1 MKSAL
6 TIKRINF
13 EGLDAIELR
22 TPALRLVAITG
33 RGPRLAFWGRPNGA
47 NLLYWAPGKHRRGNW
62 DMLGGHRLW
71 TTRPGADEAEETYAV
86 DNLPCEVE
94 THARSFTLTGGI
106 DPVLRIQRG
115 FKVTLLESDCIA
127 IDHFVRNESD
137 MLWSGGLWA
146 ITCTAPAQDARYLV
160 PLGDGSSWDTATI
173 VAFRTW
179 GGGHGGVGFD
189 DPQFQFTKDSFV
201 LHPSG
206 RENKRMLR
214 ADAGIIALHDP
225 TQRLVFAKQAEYQPA
240 GNYPLGTNL
249 AVYVGPGNFM
259 VEMES
264 MGPTVTLKPGQ
275 VLAHRETWV
284 LSTAKAAPT
293 TDALRNLFA

>member
-22 TPALRLVAITG
+22 TPALRLIAITG
-33 RGPRLAFWGRPNGA
+33 RGPRLAFWGRPNGD

-62 DMLGGHRLW
+62 DLLGGHRLW
-71 TTRPGADEAEETYAV
+71 ATRPGADEAEETYAA
-86 DNLPCEVE
+86 DNLPCDVE

-106 DPVLRIQRG
+106 DPVHRIQRG
-115 FKVTLLESDCIA
+115 FKVTLLEADCIA

-146 ITCTAPAQDARYLV
+146 LTCTMPAKDARYLV
-160 PLGDGSSWDTATI
+160 PLGDGSSWDSATI

-179 GGGHGGVGFD
+179 GGGHGGVGFE
-189 DPQFQFTKDSFV
+189 DPQFQFTKDAFV

-214 ADAGIIALHDP
+214 TDAGIIALHDP
-225 TQRLVFAKQAEYQPA
+225 AQKLVFAKQAEYQPA

-249 AVYVGPGNFM
+249 AVYVGPDNFM

-293 TDALRNLFA
+293 AEALRNLFA